1 MPDGQEGLH
10 RPTPAANA
18 QRVNPLRS
26 LPARISFIVLGATL
40 ITSLVITAISVR
52 SIDDFLRRRIEQNFP
67 AILEST
73 GKRLDLWYDQRLLEL
88 GVFSSSG
95 ILSENAPLLSR
106 DLRTKRARRARG
118 EVEQYLAYVLD
129 SFPQYDALLVLGPD
143 SQRLLWVGKTFD
155 LPESLFQGALSGV
168 TKPSLSPAIPLGSE
182 KLQLVSAPLAGKG
195 HEPAGTLHAVMRM
208 EVMAEVLAADEVGEF
223 GEVFL
228 LDGSRS
234 YLVAS
239 PKRLTSKTWNAPSLD
254 AGSGATFIDHYDYAG
269 ERVVGSA
276 RPLERFGWILAVE
289 VPYNDAFAPVV
300 SGMRRILGINVAI
313 VLLFALAAFRVA
325 RSIAKPIE
333 ALSNTAR
340 RISEGESGIELP
352 DSNRR
357 DEVGILTRTFKEMTR
372 RLETSAA
379 QMRDQN
385 TELQRM
391 NEILAQLS
399 ITDGLTKLHNH
410 RYFQEHLA
418 IEVKRSIRNNQPL
431 SLVLIDIDH
440 FKMWNDQLGHA
451 GGDEILRRIAEIMQR
466 LTRGTDL
473 LARYG
478 GEEFALLLPAT
489 ELDGSV
495 QLAEKIRAAI
505 AETEFFSDPP
515 SERKPVTVS
524 IGVSAFQGDRRV
536 FFDDAD
542 QALYRAKRGGRDCV
556 MIAEVAEVAEV
567 AEEKG

>member
-143 SQRLLWVGKTFD
+143 SQLLLWVGKTFD

-182 KLQLVSAPLAGKG
+182 MLQLVSAPLAGKG

-239 PKRLTSKTWNAPSLD
+239 PERLTSKTWNAPSLD

-276 RPLERFGWILAVE
+276 RPMGRFGWILAVE

-313 VLLFALAAFRVA
+313 VLLFALAAFRIA
-325 RSIAKPIE
+325 RSIVKPIE

-466 LTRGTDL
+466 FTRGTDL

-505 AETEFFSDPP
+505 AETEFFTDRPN
-515 SERKPVTVS
+515 ERKPVTVS
-524 IGVSAFQGDRRV
+524 IGVSAFLGDRRV

-556 MIAEVAEVAEV
+556 MVAEVD
-567 AEEKG
+567 EEKG

>member
-10 RPTPAANA
+10 RPTPGANA

-208 EVMAEVLAADEVGEF
+208 EVIAEVLAADEVGEF

-239 PKRLTSKTWNAPSLD
+239 PERLTSKTWNAPSLD

-399 ITDGLTKLHNH
+399 ITDGLTQLHNH

-556 MIAEVAEVAEV
+556 MVAEVD
-567 AEEKG
+567 EEKG